1 MAQSAPSRNTHRRPM
16 AEVRIAMTRE
26 TLEGS
31 ALAVALRSAMAARR
45 SIRSYTDETV
55 PSLVVERL
63 LRAATLAPSAHNR
76 QPWRFAVLRAPETKA
91 KLARAM
97 GERLAEDRAR
107 DGDDAA
113 AIARDVA
120 RSFARITGA
129 PVVLVVCVGLAEMDA
144 YPDAPR
150 ARAEFLMAVQS
161 AAMAAQNLLL
171 AAHAEGFAACWMCA
185 PLFCGDV
192 AAAALAL
199 PEDWQ
204 PQGLITLGR
213 AAGAGKERGRKPLDE
228 VVIER

>member
-1 MAQSAPSRNTHRRPM
+1 MAQEALSRDTPRR
-16 AEVRIAMTRE
+16 EVAITMTQE

-31 ALAVALRSAMAARR
+31 ALAAALRSAMAARR
-45 SIRSYTDETV
+45 SIRSYASEAV
-55 PSLVVERL
+55 PVHVVDRL
-63 LRAATLAPSAHNR
+63 LQAATLAPSAHNR
-76 QPWRFAVLRAPETKA
+76 QPWRFVVLRAPETRA

-107 DGDDAA
+107 DGDDAG

-120 RSFARITGA
+120 RSFARIAGA
-129 PVVLVVCVGLAEMDA
+129 PIAILVCLSLAEMDA

-161 AAMAAQNLLL
+161 TAMAAQNLLL

-192 AAAALAL
+192 VAAALAL
-199 PEDWQ
+199 PEGWQ
-204 PQGLITLGR
+204 PQALITLGR
-213 AAGAGKERGRKPLDE
+213 AAAAGKERGRKPLGE
-228 VVIER
+228 IVIER

>member
-1 MAQSAPSRNTHRRPM
+1 MT
-16 AEVRIAMTRE
+16 MTRE
-26 TLEGS
+26 TLEAS
-31 ALAVALRSAMAARR
+31 ALRSAMAARR
-45 SIRSYTDETV
+45 SIRSYASEAV
-55 PSLVVERL
+55 PAQVVDRL
-63 LRAATLAPSAHNR
+63 LQAAILAPSAHNR
-76 QPWRFAVLRAPETKA
+76 QPWRFVVLRAPETRA

-97 GERLAEDRAR
+97 GERLAAHRMR
-107 DGDDAA
+107 DGDAA
-113 AIARDVA
+113 DAIARDVA

-129 PVVLVVCVGLAEMDA
+129 PIAILVCLSLAEMDV

-161 AAMAAQNLLL
+161 TAMAAQNLLL

-192 AAAALAL
+192 VAAALTL
-199 PEDWQ
+199 PEAWQ

-213 AAGAGKERGRKPLDE
+213 AAAAGKERGRKPLGE

>member
-1 MAQSAPSRNTHRRPM
+1 M
-16 AEVRIAMTRE
+16 MTGE
-26 TLEGS
+26 TFDGS
-31 ALAVALRSAMAARR
+31 AFAAALRSAMAARR
-45 SIRSYTDETV
+45 SIRSYASEAV
-55 PSLVVERL
+55 PPLVLERL
-63 LRAATLAPSAHNR
+63 LQAATLAPSAHNR
-76 QPWRFAVLRAPETKA
+76 QPWRFVVLRAPETKA

-97 GERLAEDRAR
+97 GERLAEHRAR

-113 AIARDVA
+113 AIARDVG

-129 PVVLVVCVGLAEMDA
+129 PVVLLVCVSLAEMDA

-161 AAMAAQNLLL
+161 TAMAGQNLLL
-171 AAHAEGFAACWMCA
+171 AAHAEGLAACWMCA

-192 AAAALAL
+192 VAAALAL
-199 PEDWQ
+199 PEGWQ

-213 AAGAGKERGRKPLDE
+213 PAAAGKERGRKPLGE